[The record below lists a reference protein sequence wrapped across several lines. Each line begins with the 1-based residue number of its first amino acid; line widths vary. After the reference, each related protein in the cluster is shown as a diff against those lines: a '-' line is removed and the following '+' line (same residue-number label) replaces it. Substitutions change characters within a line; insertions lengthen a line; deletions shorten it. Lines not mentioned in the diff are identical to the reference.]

1 MKRPPRSPSQ
11 PPSLRPNRASERV
24 VEKNTPHL
32 PQAAQIE
39 SYGKGGFRFG
49 GMSHRGSILCLPGG
63 IWASDVTMPSQ
74 IDADALARVLE
85 RAGRGVNA
93 VNHCLI
99 GTGRDPAVLPA
110 ALREK
115 FRDSKIAVE
124 AMTTGAAVRTYNILM
139 GEGRPVAALLIA
151 VD

>member
-1 MKRPPRSPSQ
+1 M
-11 PPSLRPNRASERV
+11 AGE
-24 VEKNTPHL
+24 TPHL

-39 SYGKGGFRFG
+39 SYGNSGFRFG
-49 GMSHRGSILCLPGG
+49 GMSHRGSILCLPNG
-63 IWASDVTMPSQ
+63 IWASDVTKPSE
-74 IDADALARVLE
+74 IDHAALARVFE
-85 RAGRGVNA
+85 SAGQGPDA
-93 VNHCLI
+93 VHHCLI

-124 AMTTGAAVRTYNILM
+124 TMTTGAAVRTYNILI